1 MVVLPFPIK
10 QRNDHLIS
18 RLFVNE
24 IFLRWHYTF
33 VFNLKKKAFPIDFAA
48 RTASIIIYLNQP
60 LQSVESICES
70 LFTSVTSDLFTN
82 RLSASLRSGPTV
94 IKLEKIKNFA
104 LQFSLISKNISKLK
118 IHVYYPYKAFRI
130 SSMIRK

>member
-33 VFNLKKKAFPIDFAA
+33 VFNSKKAFPIDFAA

-94 IKLEKIKNFA
+94 IKLEKIIKNFA
-104 LQFSLISKNISKLK
+104 LQFSLISKNISKIENICIL
-118 IHVYYPYKAFRI
+118 
-130 SSMIRK
+130 SL